1 MKYVRLALGVLVG
14 LYALTGLYHAGLTIG
29 HKTGAIAAGGEAVR
43 MIPLMDAMAWWQVVI
58 WVAGLV
64 VFLVAAWRLLRGGK
78 ALKPYVVAFVI
89 NIGGWLTIQ
98 GSDAYAQV
106 FTAAERQID
115 YYMLAALVGIGAAIS
130 WTERDTATAAAVAA

>member
-115 YYMLAALVGIGAAIS
+115 YYMLAALVGIGAAIW
-130 WTERDTATAAAVAA
+130 WTERDTAPAIAAAA